1 VFVGN
6 LSFEVTREELIE
18 AMGAAGRVVDAKVPT
33 DRETGRPRGFAFVEF
48 ESEEAARRCI
58 DTMNGQQLRGRSMR
72 INEADDRPPRPPGGN
87 SGFRTP
93 SGPRPFRPGR
103 PTSPGAGFPPP
114 SDREGDSGGDT
125 KGRRFRQKPSRKPS
139 QKRRRRDDVADDVD
153 DY

>member
-93 SGPRPFRPGR
+93 AGPRPFRPGR